1 MIPGSAARL
10 PSADKGSAGRLIP
23 DHKTAVTLFQRSIMR
38 FIFCFMVKRVDSAG
52 ERVNER
58 DVKQDSRAEASH
70 NSESDNETDSDFVKK
85 KSIF

>member
-1 MIPGSAARL
+1 
-10 PSADKGSAGRLIP
+10 
-23 DHKTAVTLFQRSIMR
+23 
-38 FIFCFMVKRVDSAG
+38 MVKRVDSAG

-85 KSIF
+85 KKAFSDERPSLHQLFVFSFLSPKHVLLIFVHYIINRHSSWRNG